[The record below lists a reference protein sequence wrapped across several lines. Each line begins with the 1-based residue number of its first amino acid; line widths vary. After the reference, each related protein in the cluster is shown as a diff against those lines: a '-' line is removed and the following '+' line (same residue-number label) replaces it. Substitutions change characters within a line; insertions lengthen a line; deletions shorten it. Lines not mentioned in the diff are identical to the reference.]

1 MPADAHHDTRAAPRE
16 RIARAR
22 FAPPGTSQ
30 HALPASNLRPP
41 RALDAD
47 NRDGIEDPT

>member
-16 RIARAR
+16 RIA